1 MIMAAAPADYRPKE
15 TYKSKLKSDT
25 LTVEFVKNPDIAKAV
40 GEIKGERKLVAFS
53 AETDDLVK
61 NARGKVAA
69 KNADFAVANDVTKE
83 GAGFFGDTNI
93 ATLVGRNG
101 ELRECGLMT
110 KRALADVILDAV
122 LNGYGA

>member
-1 MIMAAAPADYRPKE
+1 M
-15 TYKSKLKSDT
+15 
-25 LTVEFVKNPDIAKAV
+25 
-40 GEIKGERKLVAFS
+40 
-53 AETDDLVK
+53 
-61 NARGKVAA
+61 
-69 KNADFAVANDVTKE
+69 TKE